1 MIDLSQEVLVSL
13 MVRSF
18 LCGLILGVVYDVI
31 RTVKMF
37 FGVSYC
43 KTESCTLPSANKVIL
58 YIVTFLTDLIFWL
71 FTGLISIAL
80 LYQIGGGVF
89 RGMTYACMA
98 IGFVIYYFTLGRLIL
113 KLNSSIVSFI
123 KKLLNKLVALMLLPV
138 KKAVKGIIYL
148 YHLTIGKIIGKIK
161 EEWCLSRAK
170 KRECA
175 QEEFEALSDGVL
187 SDGKED
193 LVYVDGRTGY
203 RKSGRVSFG
212 GKSSK

>member
-1 MIDLSQEVLVSL
+1 
-13 MVRSF
+13 
-18 LCGLILGVVYDVI
+18 
-31 RTVKMF
+31 
-37 FGVSYC
+37 
-43 KTESCTLPSANKVIL
+43 
-58 YIVTFLTDLIFWL
+58 
-71 FTGLISIAL
+71 
-80 LYQIGGGVF
+80 
-89 RGMTYACMA
+89 MTYACMA

-113 KLNSSIVSFI
+113 KLNSSIVSFS

-161 EEWCLSRAK
+161 EEWRLSRAK
-170 KRECA
+170 KRERA

>member
-1 MIDLSQEVLVSL
+1 
-13 MVRSF
+13 
-18 LCGLILGVVYDVI
+18 
-31 RTVKMF
+31 
-37 FGVSYC
+37 
-43 KTESCTLPSANKVIL
+43 
-58 YIVTFLTDLIFWL
+58 
-71 FTGLISIAL
+71 
-80 LYQIGGGVF
+80 
-89 RGMTYACMA
+89 
-98 IGFVIYYFTLGRLIL
+98 
-113 KLNSSIVSFI
+113 
-123 KKLLNKLVALMLLPV
+123 MLLPV

-161 EEWCLSRAK
+161 EEWRHSRAK
-170 KRECA
+170 KRERA